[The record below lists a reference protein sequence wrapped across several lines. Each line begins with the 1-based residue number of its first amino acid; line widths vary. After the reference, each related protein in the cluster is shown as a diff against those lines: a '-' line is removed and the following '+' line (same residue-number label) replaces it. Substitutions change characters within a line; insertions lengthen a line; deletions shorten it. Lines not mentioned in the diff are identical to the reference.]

1 MPAKNPVEVIRLVRR
16 QAGQAPSKGPAD
28 LSQQI
33 RGQRRPAIAASAI
46 DRDKTVWSKGANWR
60 AEQPPDDASDSSW
73 FRFGGVERQ
82 TQGKACLIHRRN
94 SNDYHYPS
102 KFEVEDLVMVH
113 RADRIKCL
121 HRDREAKP
129 IGCMGS
135 ETMSSRA
142 DKS

>member
-1 MPAKNPVEVIRLVRR
+1 MLRTA
-16 QAGQAPSKGPAD
+16 
-28 LSQQI
+28 
-33 RGQRRPAIAASAI
+33 RGS
-46 DRDKTVWSKGANWR
+46 GL
-60 AEQPPDDASDSSW
+60 
-73 FRFGGVERQ
+73 GGVERQ
-82 TQGKACLIHRRN
+82 TQGKACLNHRRN
-94 SNDYHYPS
+94 SNDHHYPS

-113 RADRIKCL
+113 RADRIKCR